1 MNFIEDNFKEQISN
15 YTNYSFD
22 ADGVEYENILDY
34 KPIMDLF
41 NNFLIK
47 LKNMFQIIC

>member
-1 MNFIEDNFKEQISN
+1 LKIILKNKLATT
-15 YTNYSFD
+15 YYSFD

-41 NNFLIK
+41 NNF
-47 LKNMFQIIC
+47 